1 MTEFVY
7 LHGFASGPSSQKA
20 SAFKK
25 KFKEIG
31 ISIYIPDLEGG
42 NFENMTLS
50 SQLNI
55 IFNLLNQLNS
65 KEVCLIG
72 SSMGG
77 YLASLVAELRDEVKA
92 AYLIAPGF
100 NLSDTSEF
108 NLFKNFLNLAFG
120 VSDILKLYPS
130 DFIIDKFFIAAIL
143 ALFGNDPENAIDAA
157 IAMQHRLKEY
167 NSKNIIR

>member
-55 IFNLLNQLNS
+55 IFNLLNHL
-65 KEVCLIG
+65 
-72 SSMGG
+72 
-77 YLASLVAELRDEVKA
+77 
-92 AYLIAPGF
+92 
-100 NLSDTSEF
+100 EF
-108 NLFKNFLNLAFG
+108 LD
-120 VSDILKLYPS
+120 S
-130 DFIIDKFFIAAIL
+130 
-143 ALFGNDPENAIDAA
+143 
-157 IAMQHRLKEY
+157 
-167 NSKNIIR
+167 